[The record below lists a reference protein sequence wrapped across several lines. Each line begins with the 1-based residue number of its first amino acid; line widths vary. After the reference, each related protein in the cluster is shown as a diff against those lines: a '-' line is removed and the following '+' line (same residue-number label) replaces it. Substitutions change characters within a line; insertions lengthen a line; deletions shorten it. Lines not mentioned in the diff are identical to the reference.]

1 LLLGEEM
8 KPAAAT
14 IEPQNLYPLRLR
26 DLIRYLRQEEIA
38 FLLVFIYL
46 FLEYV
51 RPQTIYPAIDVLPYS
66 FLVIVTGML
75 AVIFGQHRYVPN
87 AVNGLMFLF
96 LLVILFSSLFAMA
109 PEIAFSHMAEFGGWF
124 LVYFLIIHLVNS
136 ESRFL
141 IFMFSFLLYS
151 FKMSQFAFRGWASI
165 GFSYS
170 DWGTGGGPGWFHN
183 SGEFGIQMC
192 VALPLSLYFIF
203 ALREHWPKWK
213 LALFALLPFTAVTG
227 MISSSSRGA
236 LVGGAAV
243 LLWMTM
249 RSRYKFKAA
258 VALVVVGIGI
268 ILALPPEQMERF
280 EESGEDRTSISRIER
295 WNKGLDMASRYPVLG
310 VGYFNWSLADQTYY
324 GGDGQLS
331 HNIYIQALSEL
342 GYVGLA
348 VFMLLILYTFIN
360 NHQTRKLAAA
370 RGQNFIFQMAH
381 GLDAALVGFLVSG
394 FFVTVLYYPYFWIN
408 LAMTV
413 ALRHIAGREGELLPD
428 AQRSR
433 Y

>member
-1 LLLGEEM
+1 M
-8 KPAAAT
+8 KAASCPCA
-14 IEPQNLYPLRLR
+14 PQDLYPLRLR
-26 DLIRYLRQEEIA
+26 DMLSCLRREEAA
-38 FLLVFIYL
+38 FLLVFTYL

-51 RPQTIYPAIDVLPYS
+51 RPQTLYPAIDLLPYS
-66 FLVIVTGML
+66 FLVIIAGLLTL
-75 AVIFGQHRYVPN
+75 LFGQHRYVPN
-87 AVNGLMFLF
+87 PVNGLMLIF
-96 LLVILFSSLFAMA
+96 LLVILFSSMFAMA
-109 PEIAFSHMAEFGGWF
+109 PEISVSHLAEFGSWF
-124 LVYFLIIHLVNS
+124 LVYFLIIHLVNN

-141 IFMFSFLLYS
+141 IFIFSFLLYS

-170 DWGTGGGPGWFHN
+170 NWGTGGGPGWFHN

-192 VALPLSLYFIF
+192 VVLPLSLYFIF
-203 ALREHWPKWK
+203 ALRQHWPKWK
-213 LALFALLPFTAVTG
+213 LFLIALLPFTAMTG

-243 LLWMTM
+243 CLWMVLK
-249 RSRYKFKAA
+249 SRYKFKAL
-258 VALVVVGIGI
+258 VALVVVGIAI
-268 ILALPPEQMERF
+268 LLALPPEQLQRF
-280 EESGEDRTSISRIER
+280 EESGEDRTSITRIER
-295 WNKGLDMASRYPVLG
+295 WNKGLDMASRYPLLG

-348 VFMLLILYTFIN
+348 VFVLLILYTFIN

-370 RGQNFIFQMAH
+370 QGRNFLFQMAH

-413 ALRHIAGREGELLPD
+413 ALRHIAGRDEEGIKH